1 MSALKPLELA
11 QFYRLL
17 HERGESSETL
27 AEKLNIS
34 PAVVRK
40 LIGLLKPRRGMV
52 WKGLLKLLTEEEKR
66 LLLTVE
72 QCSAWNISQ
81 SKKRPVWTAEKVAG
95 LAETYSGKFDAER
108 DRLRKITIP

>member
-17 HERGESSETL
+17 HLRKQSSATL
-27 AEKLNIS
+27 ADKLNVS

-40 LIGLLKPRRGMV
+40 LIGLLKRRRGLV
-52 WKGLLKLLTEEEKR
+52 WERLLGLLTDEEKR

-81 SKKRPVWTAEKVAG
+81 TKKRPVWTPEKVAG
-95 LAETYSGKFDAER
+95 LAETYTGKFDAER
-108 DRLRKITIP
+108 DRLRKISAS

>member
-27 AEKLNIS
+27 AQKLNAS

-40 LIGLLKPRRGMV
+40 LIGLLKRRRGMV
-52 WKGLLKLLTEEEKR
+52 WDGLIKLLTAEEKR
-66 LLLTVE
+66 LLLAVE
-72 QCSAWNISQ
+72 QSSAWNISQ

-95 LAETYSGKFDAER
+95 LAETYTGKFEAER
-108 DRLRKITIP
+108 DRLRNLS